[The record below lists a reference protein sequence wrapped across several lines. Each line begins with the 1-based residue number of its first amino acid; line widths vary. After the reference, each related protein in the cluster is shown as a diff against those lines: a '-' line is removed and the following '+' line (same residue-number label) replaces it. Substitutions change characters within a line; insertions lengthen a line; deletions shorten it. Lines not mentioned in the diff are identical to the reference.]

1 MEHAMKSAYKWIQK
15 LMPIPLLC
23 FSATILEARPKTDV
37 VVLANGDHITG
48 EIKKLE
54 RGKLSLNTD
63 WMGTLQI
70 EWQHIERLES
80 EYFYEVVMSSGVKYF
95 GSLKSSEDQNTIDVS
110 SAYSTQ
116 TAEHLRVVQITPIE
130 KTFLDR
136 LDFAIDMGFNYTQAN
151 NSGEMNL
158 SSNGRYRTEKYLAQA
173 DYTTLFK
180 KQQDLDRTARNQL
193 NLTFFRYLPNR
204 WFINVLSSFLQSDE
218 LSLDLRSV
226 VGGGAGRNL
235 VQTNRII
242 FSAIGGAVVNRES
255 YVGEPVHTTAEG
267 LTGVQ
272 FQTFQ
277 FDNPE
282 MDITTNFFAI
292 PSFSDWGR
300 VRLDF
305 NTKVRIE
312 IIKDLFWQ
320 LSLFDNY
327 DSRPPEGARKNDFGI
342 NTGVGWSF

>member
-1 MEHAMKSAYKWIQK
+1 MNIRWK
-15 LMPIPLLC
+15 LIRSVL
-23 FSATILEARPKTDV
+23 ATTLMAAATTAVLEARPKTDV
-37 VVLANGDHITG
+37 VILANGDHITG

-54 RGKLSLNTD
+54 RGKLSLKTD

-70 EWQHIERLES
+70 EWKHIQMVES
-80 EYFYEVVMSSGVKYF
+80 EYFFEVEMSSGARYF
-95 GSLKSSEDQNTIDVS
+95 GSLKSAEDQSALEVS

-116 TAEHLRVVQITPIE
+116 KAEHLRVVQITPIE

-136 LDFAIDMGFNYTQAN
+136 LDFAVDMGLNYTQAN
-151 NSGEMNL
+151 KSGEMNL
-158 SSNGRYRTEKYLAQA
+158 SSNAKYRTEKYLGQA

-180 KQQDLDRTARNQL
+180 KQDLDITTRNQL
-193 NLTFFRYLPNR
+193 NLSFLRYLPKR
-204 WFINVLSSFLQSDE
+204 WFLSALNTFLQSDE
-218 LSLDLRSV
+218 LSLNLRTV
-226 VGGGAGRNL
+226 VGGGAGRSL
-235 VQTNRII
+235 IRTNKVI
-242 FSAIGGAVVNRES
+242 FSAMSGAVVNRES
-255 YVGEPVHTTAEG
+255 YIGEPTHTTAEG
-267 LTGVQ
+267 LAGLQ

-277 FDNPE
+277 FDRPE
-282 MDITTNFFAI
+282 MDIITNFYAI

-327 DSRPPEGARKNDFGI
+327 DSRPPQGAQKNDFGV